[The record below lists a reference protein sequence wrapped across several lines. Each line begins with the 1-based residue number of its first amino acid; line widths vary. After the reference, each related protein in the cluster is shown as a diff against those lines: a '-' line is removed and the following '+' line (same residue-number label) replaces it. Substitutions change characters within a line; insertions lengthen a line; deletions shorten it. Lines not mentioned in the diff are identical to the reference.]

1 MHRIS
6 WHTLFSWRYLSR
18 LLVLIF
24 GLFLYALGIV
34 LTYRSGVGL
43 DPWDVLHQG
52 ISRHTPLSFGT
63 ANIVVG
69 ASLIILSLLLKV
81 YPGVGTLLNM
91 ILIGGFV
98 DLLLRFNLVP
108 DLGNVPLI
116 VRFLLDVL
124 GVVVIGLGTA
134 FYIAPHMGA
143 GPRDGLMLRLQTLTK
158 WRIALVRASIELTV
172 LLIGF
177 LLGGTVGIGTLIFAF
192 GIGPSVE
199 MSFHLLKLCQKYL
212 PVSASPNPS
221 DGVIGE

>member
-1 MHRIS
+1 MYPNS
-6 WHTLFSWRYLSR
+6 WRSFFSWTYLAR
-18 LLVLIF
+18 LIVLIF

-34 LTYRSGVGL
+34 LTYRSGIGL

-69 ASLIILSLLLKV
+69 ATLIVLSLLLKV

-91 ILIGGFV
+91 LLIGIFV

-108 DLGNVPLI
+108 DLGNAPLI
-116 VRFLLDVL
+116 MRFVIDII
-124 GVVVIGLGTA
+124 GVAVIGLGTA

-143 GPRDGLMLRLQTLTK
+143 GPRDGLMLRLQTLTRM
-158 WRIALVRASIELTV
+158 RISLVRAIIELSV
-172 LLIGF
+172 LLLGF
-177 LLGGTVGIGTLIFAF
+177 LLGGTVGIGTLIFAL

-212 PVSASPNPS
+212 HIPSSPSN
-221 DGVIGE
+221 